1 MGTIVPASLAVSRLS
16 FAVATFGGFLF
27 VSSSVSEASPVGTS
41 AALNFGAEQPGRNGN
56 GAVNGAA
63 GVLNTVN
70 WNNFSGPSG
79 SSAVSLDV
87 NGLPVASG
95 ASVTWSSNNTW
106 SSTGLG
112 EENNTATG
120 ESGDLMSGY
129 LDSLGVGE
137 QGPLVSVSG
146 LSSVSAFSIGY
157 DVYVY
162 VQGGVN
168 GRGGNYTLGSKMLF
182 HAPTAPF
189 TGVFVEDT
197 TPDSPSGPEG
207 TAAATISY
215 FAM

>member
-1 MGTIVPASLAVSRLS
+1 M
-16 FAVATFGGFLF
+16 
-27 VSSSVSEASPVGTS
+27 
-41 AALNFGAEQPGRNGN
+41 
-56 GAVNGAA
+56 
-63 GVLNTVN
+63 LNTVN

-87 NGLPVASG
+87 NGLPIASG

-120 ESGDLMSGY
+120 ENGDLMSGY

-137 QGPLVSVSG
+137 QGPLVTVSG
-146 LSSVSAFSIGY
+146 LSSVPAFSLGY

-168 GRGGNYTLGSKMLF
+168 GRGGNYTLGGNTLF
-182 HAPTAPF
+182 HAPTAAF
-189 TGVFVEDT
+189 SGVFVEDT
-197 TPDSPSGPEG
+197 TVDSAAGPEG
-207 TAAATISY
+207 TFGSNY
-215 FAM
+215 FVFRNVTGDTFALAGIPTFGNPGRAGINGVEIVRAIPEPSALGLVLGTGLLGTLRRRRR